1 VKRVGWGKR
10 SKGALRLA
18 AASATLALVLASGT
32 AAQGLVPAS
41 FFNAPIDPAAPTGV
55 EAATLTF
62 EAATGIIIANG
73 DVVLTQGGYTVT
85 GDSLVYNRKTNEV
98 RFTGAVTIRDP
109 SGNIAETTD
118 LEVTGGMKQMFLQ
131 SLVITTYDG
140 ARITADSVDYDA
152 AVQTLLNNA
161 TYAPCGDCID
171 DKGRRIGWS
180 MSAARIVY
188 NAEDGSLYMEQPS
201 LALLGIPV
209 AWLPFLWL
217 PDTSDGALSKVPR
230 PTLSYAEET
239 GVALGFSYTAY
250 SSRWTDI
257 ILTPTLMSRQGL
269 LMGAEWVQRFD
280 KGSFQ
285 IKASGLY
292 QFDRSA
298 FAGTVGDL
306 EWRGAVQ
313 TSGSFTPI
321 ADWTVGWS
329 YTAFTDA
336 AYLVD
341 YDLTTAKSSVNQV
354 YATHLTADTFIDARL
369 QQFNLLGD
377 VTAAQQ
383 GSQGQALPTVRFEHV
398 QDLAPGLGRVEI
410 SGRLLGVR
418 RESDAPYLMP
428 SGTQYS
434 VNGVPYTFGYSGGK
448 QHASFQAGWQTQW
461 VGAGGFVATPYLG
474 GRADVAYYDGSSALA
489 TAPGETTL
497 WSATPIAAMDVR
509 FPLAASDG
517 STVHL
522 VEPIGQLVYRGS
534 DTSLVGI
541 TNDDA
546 QSFVFDDTNLF
557 SYNRFSGSDR
567 QETGL
572 RANIGARYQ
581 ANFADGSYIELLA
594 GQSFLL
600 AGVNAFASADHAQ
613 TAVGSGLEA
622 SASYAVLGAYGSFI
636 PGVKAGGKLQIDTST
651 MQVARAGLG
660 ATYSEDGYSAKLDY
674 NFIAANAAVGTVTD
688 QHEVGVEVGVPV
700 ADYWTIKGRA
710 YWDITANSYLLYGA
724 GLQYDDGYLVFGLDA
739 SRTGPTHTTPND
751 TRVTATF
758 RIKAPAGLDVGYS
771 GAVPGF

>member
-1 VKRVGWGKR
+1 M
-10 SKGALRLA
+10 
-18 AASATLALVLASGT
+18 LASGAT
-32 AAQGLVPAS
+32 AQGLVPTN
-41 FFNAPIDPAAPTGV
+41 FFNAPVDPKAPTGV
-55 EAATLTF
+55 EASTLTF

-85 GDSLVYNRKTNEV
+85 GDSLVYNRRTNEV

-140 ARITADSVDYDA
+140 ARITADSADYDA
-152 AVQTLLNNA
+152 AVQTILMNA

-171 DKGRRIGWS
+171 DEGRRIGWS

-188 NAEDGSLYMEQPS
+188 SKEDGSVYLDQPS

-217 PDTSDGALSKVPR
+217 PDTSDSALAKVPR
-230 PTLSYAEET
+230 PTLSYGEET

-280 KGSFQ
+280 RGSFQ

-292 QFDRSA
+292 QFDPSA

-306 EWRGAVQ
+306 AWRGAVQ

-321 ADWTVGWS
+321 DDWKVGWS

-341 YDLTTAKSSVNQV
+341 YSLTTAKSSVNEV
-354 YATHLTADTFIDARL
+354 YATHLTDDTFIDARV

-377 VTAAQQ
+377 VTAA
-383 GSQGQALPTVRFEHV
+383 SQGQQGQAVPTVRFEHMK
-398 QDLAPGLGRVEI
+398 DIGPGLGRIEI

-418 RESDAPYLMP
+418 REFDA
-428 SGTQYS
+428 TTTA
-434 VNGVPYTFGYSGGK
+434 NGVPYVFGYSGYK
-448 QHASFQAGWQTQW
+448 QHASFQAGWQNQYI
-461 VGAGGFVATPYLG
+461 AGGFVATPYLG
-474 GRADVAYYDGSSALA
+474 GRAEVAYYDGTSAIG
-489 TAPGETTL
+489 PGETTL

-509 FPLAASDG
+509 FPMAASDG

-572 RANIGARYQ
+572 RANIGGRYQ
-581 ANFADGSYIELLA
+581 ANFADGSYIELIA
-594 GQSFLL
+594 GQSFQL
-600 AGVNAFASADHAQ
+600 AGVNAFATADHAQ
-613 TAVGSGLEA
+613 TAVGAGLSA
-622 SASYAVLGAYGSFI
+622 STSYAVLGAYGSFI
-636 PGVKAGGKLQIDTST
+636 PGIKAGGKLQVDTST
-651 MQVARAGLG
+651 MTVARAGLG
-660 ATYSEDGYSAKLDY
+660 VTYSDEGYSAKLDY
-674 NFIAANAAVGTVTD
+674 NFIAANAAVGTLTD
-688 QHEVGVEVGVPV
+688 QHEVGVEVGIPV
-700 ADYWTIKGRA
+700 ADYWTIKART
-710 YWDITANSYLLYGA
+710 YWDLTANSYLLVGG
-724 GLQYDDGYLVFGLDA
+724 GLQYDDGYLVFGVDA
-739 SRTGPTHTTPND
+739 SRTGPTHTSPDD

-771 GAVPGF
+771 GAVPLLSDE